1 MLTSTCTCIAFLQIL
16 HLWYKN
22 RNEVLLHTLQ
32 CFVEGVGGRGGGRYS
47 TTRRLQIPFYSASW
61 ILCHRIYFL
70 APEFCAYLRFTSN
83 IFFLYKH
90 WTSPWS
96 STMPSYQA
104 FKCVLLLISISC
116 HFLWFFINDFYLLI
130 KEFESLIICLS
141 FILMPELFFGYICTV
156 NCIY

>member
-1 MLTSTCTCIAFLQIL
+1 M
-16 HLWYKN
+16 
-22 RNEVLLHTLQ
+22 
-32 CFVEGVGGRGGGRYS
+32 EGRGGGGGRYS

-83 IFFLYKH
+83 IFFLSKH

-104 FKCVLLLISISC
+104 FKCVLLLILISC
-116 HFLWFFINDFYLLI
+116 HFLWFFINDFYWLI

-141 FILMPELFFGYICTV
+141 FILMQSYFLV
-156 NCIY
+156 IYAQWIAYTNTGILLLLCKHV